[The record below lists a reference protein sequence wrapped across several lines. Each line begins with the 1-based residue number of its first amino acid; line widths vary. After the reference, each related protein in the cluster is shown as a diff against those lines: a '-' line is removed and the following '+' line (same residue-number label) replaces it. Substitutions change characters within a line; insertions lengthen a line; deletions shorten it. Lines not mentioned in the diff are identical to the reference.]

1 MAGWF
6 RRGDD
11 VNMWE
16 VQKAEVL
23 ETARQMDQKG
33 LVVGTSGNVSQ
44 RFREPAGRELVAITP
59 SGRHYDTMRV
69 EDIVLVDMEGQRVEG
84 ELAPSIETML
94 HVGIYKARKKICA
107 VVHTHAVF
115 GSIIAVIGEEIPSIL
130 DDQVTYLGGEIKVAT
145 YALPGSPELVGNA
158 VAALGS
164 SNAVVLANH
173 GTLAVGRNLREAFNN
188 CELLEKTARVY
199 VLARSLGA
207 LMPLPADMAEVE
219 KAFFA
224 AIFVEG

>member
-1 MAGWF
+1 M
-6 RRGDD
+6 
-11 VNMWE
+11 NMWE

-23 ETARQMDQKG
+23 EIARQMGEKG

-59 SGRHYDTMRV
+59 SGRPYDTMKV
-69 EDIVLVDMEGQRVEG
+69 EDIVLVDLEGQRVEG

-115 GSIIAVIGEEIPSIL
+115 GSIIAVTGKDIPPIL
-130 DDQVTYLGGEIKVAT
+130 DDQVIYLGGEIKVAS
-145 YALPGSPELVGNA
+145 YALPGSPELARNA
-158 VAALGS
+158 FAALEPR
-164 SNAVVLANH
+164 NAVVLANH
-173 GTLAVGRNLREAFNN
+173 GTLTVGRNLREAFNN
-188 CELLEKTARVY
+188 CELLEKTARVC
-199 VLARSLGA
+199 VLARSLGT
-207 LMPLPADMAEVE
+207 LTPLPADMAEVE

-224 AIFVEG
+224 AMFGEG

>member
-1 MAGWF
+1 M
-6 RRGDD
+6 
-11 VNMWE
+11 NMWE

-23 ETARQMDQKG
+23 EIARQMGEKG

-59 SGRHYDTMRV
+59 SGRPYDTMKV
-69 EDIVLVDMEGQRVEG
+69 EDIVLVDLEGQRVEG

-115 GSIIAVIGEEIPSIL
+115 GSIIAVTGKDIPPIL
-130 DDQVTYLGGEIKVAT
+130 DDQVIYLGGEIKVAS
-145 YALPGSPELVGNA
+145 YALPGSPELARNA
-158 VAALGS
+158 VAALGPR
-164 SNAVVLANH
+164 NAVVLANH
-173 GTLAVGRNLREAFNN
+173 GTLTVGRNLREAFNN
-188 CELLEKTARVY
+188 CELLEKTARVC
-199 VLARSLGA
+199 VLARSLGT
-207 LMPLPADMAEVE
+207 LTPLPADMAEVE

-224 AIFVEG
+224 AMFGEG

>member
-1 MAGWF
+1 
-6 RRGDD
+6 

-44 RFREPAGRELVAITP
+44 RFREPSGRELVAITP
-59 SGRHYDTMRV
+59 SGRHYDTMKA
-69 EDIVLVDMEGQRVEG
+69 ENIVLVDLEGQRVEG
-84 ELAPSIETML
+84 ELAPSIETIL

-107 VVHTHAVF
+107 VVHAHAVF
-115 GSIIAVIGEEIPSIL
+115 GSTIAVTGREIPSLL
-130 DDQVTYLGGEIKVAT
+130 DDQVTFLGGEIKVAA
-145 YALPGSPELVGNA
+145 YALPGSPELARNA
-158 VAALGS
+158 VAALGPR
-164 SNAVVLANH
+164 NAVVLANH

-199 VLARSLGA
+199 VLAMGLGA
-207 LMPLPADMAEVE
+207 LTPVPADMAEVE

-224 AIFVEG
+224 GMFGEA